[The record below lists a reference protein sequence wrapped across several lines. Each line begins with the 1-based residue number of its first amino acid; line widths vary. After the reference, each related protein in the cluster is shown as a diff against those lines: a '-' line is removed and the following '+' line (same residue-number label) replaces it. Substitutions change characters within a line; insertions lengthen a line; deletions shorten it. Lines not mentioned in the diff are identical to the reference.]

1 LYRCGKS
8 PSVRSQ
14 KKKKKYFKL
23 ARATLVPPIFELY
36 FSNEVVW
43 YNLVNLAENKRVF
56 SPLMLKKLII
66 SIKRESRNS
75 NGANVDGSHV
85 GSDGN

>member
-1 LYRCGKS
+1 
-8 PSVRSQ
+8 
-14 KKKKKYFKL
+14 
-23 ARATLVPPIFELY
+23 LVPPIFELY

-85 GSDGN
+85 GRDGN

>member
-1 LYRCGKS
+1 VWKKS
-8 PSVRSQ
+8 ICEKL
-14 KKKKKYFKL
+14 KKRRKYFKL
-23 ARATLVPPIFELY
+23 ARATLVPPIFEVY
-36 FSNEVVW
+36 FSKEVVW
-43 YNLVNLAENKRVF
+43 YNLVNLAENNLVF
-56 SPLMLKKLII
+56 SPLMLKKLKN